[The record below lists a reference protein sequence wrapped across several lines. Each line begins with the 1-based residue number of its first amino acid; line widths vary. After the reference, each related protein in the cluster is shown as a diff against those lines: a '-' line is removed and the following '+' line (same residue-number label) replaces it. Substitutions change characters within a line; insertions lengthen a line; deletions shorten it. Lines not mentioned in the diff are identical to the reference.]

1 MNRMDA
7 LQEIVDKT
15 VDLPVVAT
23 CAATS
28 RELAYLADRDNH
40 LYLLD
45 AMGLTAS
52 VATGLSIALDGERVR
67 KVVAIDGD
75 GSLLM
80 NMGALATAGFL
91 CPSALLLIVLD
102 NGSYASTADIPTYT
116 HQIDLGAISESC
128 GLSVLRANDPQ
139 ELADALAMAISTTG
153 PHVVHVRIEPGNSP
167 NIPLLLMDPVL
178 LAGRFEQWIATEKEK
193 RGRPEAV

>member
-1 MNRMDA
+1 MDA
-7 LQEIVDKT
+7 LQAIVDKT
-15 VDLPVVAT
+15 AHFPVVAM

-28 RELAYLADRDNH
+28 RELAHLSDRDNH

-52 VATGLSIALDGERVR
+52 VATGLSIALESDQLG

-91 CPSALLLIVLD
+91 SPSALLLIVLD
-102 NGSYASTADIPTYT
+102 NGTYASTADIPTYT
-116 HQIDLGAISESC
+116 HKIDLGGISESC
-128 GLSVLRANDPQ
+128 GLSVLRANDIQ
-139 ELADALAMAISTTG
+139 ELTDTLEHSISSEG
-153 PHVVHVRIEPGNSP
+153 PHVIHVKIEPGNSP

-178 LAGRFEQWIATEKEK
+178 LAGRFEQWISTRK
-193 RGRPEAV
+193 GIQTD

>member
-7 LQEIVDKT
+7 LQAIVDKT
-15 VDLPVVAT
+15 VEFPVVAT

-28 RELAYLADRDNH
+28 RELAHLSDRDNH

-52 VATGLSIALDGERVR
+52 VATGLSIALESDQLR
-67 KVVAIDGD
+67 KVVAVDGD

-80 NMGALATAGFL
+80 NLGALATAGFL
-91 CPSALLLIVLD
+91 RPSALLLIVLD
-102 NGSYASTADIPTYT
+102 NGTYASTADIPTYT
-116 HQIDLGAISESC
+116 YEIDLGAISESC
-128 GLSVLRANDPQ
+128 GLSVLRANDSQ
-139 ELADALAMAISTTG
+139 ELADALKEAISSEG
-153 PHVVHVRIEPGNSP
+153 PHMIHVRIEPGNSP

-178 LAGRFEQWIATEKEK
+178 LAGRFENWIATQKEK
-193 RGRPEAV
+193 REGI